1 MSEDYKKLYEFIDA
15 IKYLAKNNNGYDI
28 ILRPHP
34 AENIKAWEIF
44 LKNIP
49 NVSVIRQNSI
59 TAWVRIVLLLCTMVT
74 LLQSRHRF

>member
-1 MSEDYKKLYEFIDA
+1 MKQNILREIQIYIKNFYKMSEDYKKLYEFIDA

-44 LKNIP
+44 LKIF
-49 NVSVIRQNSI
+49 Q
-59 TAWVRIVLLLCTMVT
+59 M
-74 LLQSRHRF
+74 